1 MECNDSGLCP
11 ITHYNW
17 LRTTD
22 ETSLSEET
30 VLLNNTLQLFDYK
43 VNKQIMTKFHKR
55 KYHNVTKQNILLDHP
70 QRSNNPRKTEKKN
83 CSRMME
89 TTDV

>member
-11 ITHYNW
+11 MTSY
-17 LRTTD
+17 RGRTD

-43 VNKQIMTKFHKR
+43 VNKQTMTKFH
-55 KYHNVTKQNILLDHP
+55 
-70 QRSNNPRKTEKKN
+70 
-83 CSRMME
+83 
-89 TTDV
+89 